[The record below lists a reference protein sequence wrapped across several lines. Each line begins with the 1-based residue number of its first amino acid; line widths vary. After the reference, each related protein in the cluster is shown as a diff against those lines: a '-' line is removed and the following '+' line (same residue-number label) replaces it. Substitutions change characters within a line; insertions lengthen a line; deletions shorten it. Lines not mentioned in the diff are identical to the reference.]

1 MTQMLATALNSEEY
15 RKLHDF
21 FLSEMP
27 KIVVKDLEQKPF
39 DQFTNRLKE
48 YREGKAKAGKE

>member
-1 MTQMLATALNSEEY
+1 MLATALNSEEY